1 MCGTTQRAYIIHP
14 PSPSPPL
21 PFSPRYRSH
30 GNEQWQFDDKGL
42 MERRDASINDVPI
55 QESERRYTRNPKTGL
70 VEYPHG
76 HP

>member
-1 MCGTTQRAYIIHP
+1 MVDFIVIESKSIYLHYAHKIDLRTLHTHIIP
-14 PSPSPPL
+14 V
-21 PFSPRYRSH
+21 
-30 GNEQWQFDDKGL
+30 GL

-55 QESERRYTRNPKTGL
+55 KQSERRYFRNKDTGL